1 MPDDPPVIRKG
12 TVAQLSITATA
23 RVIKAADIRKQQEQG
38 KEPAD
43 G

>member
-12 TVAQLSITATA
+12 TVAQIAITATA
-23 RVIKAADIRKQQEQG
+23 RVIKAADIKKQQE
-38 KEPAD
+38 KEPVD